1 MSRILIRCVAR
12 LPGAADGRLSTANQP
27 LGRGYH
33 KTLQSA
39 SLFSL
44 FFTPCGDLR
53 QLLQAVVA
61 RASEAAGLGAV
72 VEEREGAVGGG
83 EGIGEV
89 GPGRGREGGSPLR
102 LVLAIRRRQP
112 LQEHPVG
119 VSANTGDDRRV

>member
-1 MSRILIRCVAR
+1 MSSILIRCVAR

-27 LGRGYH
+27 LAREYH

-44 FFTPCGDLR
+44 FFTHCGDLR

-72 VEEREGAVGGG
+72 VEEREGAVGRG
-83 EGIGEV
+83 EGIAEV
-89 GPGRGREGGSPLR
+89 APGRGREGGSPLR
-102 LVLAIRRRQP
+102 LELAVGWGQP
-112 LQEHPVG
+112 LETHAVG
-119 VSANTGDDRRV
+119 VRSAERR